1 MKRSELEKELRRE
14 AQAHTPDVYESVLS
28 SANKAGLFAQTQT
41 APVRK
46 REKKGRVWL
55 RAVACTAAAAVC
67 LAVVLPFALSHKGET
82 SVPLSLSAQDVYG
95 IGAVTAVGLLGGSE
109 EGASAF
115 SCAAVYGGAEE
126 AKAEAENFHAYF
138 KSLGGFLGDDL
149 VTTKAEQNPDTE
161 EKYAQYEVKLTVT
174 GRDMYGEAVVH
185 VMYYTE
191 TLVKEKTDEEEG
203 KSKATYSLEGVMSA
217 EGTDYILRGERE
229 AEEERDESEQEIKIR
244 AYPDESDLQ
253 TYVQMKQ
260 EFSVESDETE
270 KEYVYSVVK
279 DGVLLE
285 ETAVEF
291 ETERKGG
298 KEETEIKLQFRQ
310 GEAKGEYAVLPEGEG
325 CAARVRVNYR
335 IGAEK
340 GTFYVSRNKDGS
352 YEYLFSDDTV
362 KILR

>member
-14 AQAHTPDVYESVLS
+14 AQAHTPDVYGSVLS
-28 SANKAGLFAQTQT
+28 SANKAGLFAQTQS

-55 RAVACTAAAAVC
+55 RATACTAAAAVC
-67 LAVVLPFALSHKGET
+67 LAVVLPLALSRKGE
-82 SVPLSLSAQDVYG
+82 SPVPLSLSAQDVYG
-95 IGAVTAVGLLGGSE
+95 IGAVTAVGLLGGAE
-109 EGASAF
+109 EGATAF
-115 SCAAVYGGAEE
+115 SCAAVYGGADQV
-126 AKAEAENFHAYF
+126 KAEAENFHAYF
-138 KSLGGFLGDDL
+138 KSLDGFSGEDL

-161 EKYAQYEVKLTVT
+161 GKYARYEIKLTVT

-191 TLVKEKTDEEEG
+191 TPVTEKTDDEG
-203 KSKATYSLEGVMSA
+203 ESEATYTLEGVMISD
-217 EGTDYILRGERE
+217 GTDYTLRGERE

-244 AYPDESDLQ
+244 AYPDETDLQ

-260 EFSVESDETE
+260 EFSAASDETE
-270 KEYVYSVVK
+270 KEYVYSIVEN
-279 DGVLLE
+279 GVLLE

-298 KEETEIKLQFRQ
+298 KEEAEYKLQFRQ
-310 GEAKGEYAVLPEGEG
+310 GEAKGEYEVSREGAG
-325 CAARVRVNYR
+325 NAARIKVNYR
-335 IGAEK
+335 IGEEK
-340 GTFYVSRNKDGS
+340 GVFSVSRKQDGS
-352 YEYLFSDDTV
+352 YEYLFSDGTS